1 MQDESHVTKNKTR
14 PVKVTLA
21 NGTTVIVQAQSVGG
35 EASVGI
41 KSVPFDRIVGAV
53 EGVAQSLT
61 QVWEKAKPNRATVEF
76 GVDFAWDTGEL
87 LAMFVDGS
95 TTASMKITLEWG
107 EPSSQQS

>member
-1 MQDESHVTKNKTR
+1 MQDESRVTKNKTQ

-21 NGTTVIVQAQSVGG
+21 NGTTVIVQAQSLAG
-35 EASVGI
+35 EAPVGI
-41 KSVPFDRIVGAV
+41 KSVPFEKIVGAV
-53 EGVAQSLT
+53 EGVTQSLT
-61 QVWEKAKPNRATVEF
+61 KVWEKAKPSRATVEF

-107 EPSSQQS
+107 ESSAQQS

>member
-1 MQDESHVTKNKTR
+1 MQDESRVTKNKTL

-21 NGTTVIVQAQSVGG
+21 NGTTVIVQAQSVAG
-35 EASVGI
+35 EAPVGI
-41 KSVPFDRIVGAV
+41 KSVPFEKIASTV
-53 EGVAQSLT
+53 EGITQSLT
-61 QVWEKAKPNRATVEF
+61 EVWEKARPSRASVEF
-76 GVDFAWDTGEL
+76 GIDFAWDTGEL